1 MGLSKYVYEIVNC
14 TDFEKPL
21 NVGSQ

>member
-14 TDFEKPL
+14 RDFEKPL